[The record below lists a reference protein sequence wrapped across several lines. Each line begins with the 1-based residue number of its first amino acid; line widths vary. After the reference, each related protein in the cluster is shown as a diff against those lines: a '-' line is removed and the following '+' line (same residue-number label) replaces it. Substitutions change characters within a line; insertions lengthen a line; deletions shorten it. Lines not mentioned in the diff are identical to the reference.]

1 MKRLPLLGITVIS
14 AILLSLAISCKKDSP
29 DSSFFK
35 IQLNAESY
43 RLDSFFAFIDSAG
56 PDFYSVSIE
65 GLDTKT
71 NNSVDLFGVS
81 VPKGNIDGTYEYS
94 LPYPPPNS
102 YKQGNISVILRVSQ
116 YKGYYS
122 VSTYQADA
130 YFTIESSANH
140 TLKGRLF
147 GTLDPPL
154 NPGQGGAL
162 RYLQITGQFSVP
174 YYWH

>member
-1 MKRLPLLGITVIS
+1 MKRLPLLSITVLSGIF
-14 AILLSLAISCKKDSP
+14 LSLAISCKKNSS

-43 RLDSFFAFIDSAG
+43 SLDSFFAFIDSAG

>member
-29 DSSFFK
+29 DSSFFR

-43 RLDSFFAFIDSAG
+43 SLDSFFAFIDSAG
-56 PDFYSVSIE
+56 PNFYSVSIE
-65 GLDTKT
+65 GVDTKT
-71 NNSVDLFGVS
+71 DNSVDLFGIS
-81 VPKGNIDGTYEYS
+81 VPKGNIDGTYEYL
-94 LPYPPPNS
+94 LPYPPPDS

-116 YKGYYS
+116 YKGCYS
-122 VSTYQADA
+122 VSTYSADA

-140 TLKGRLF
+140 ILKGRLF

-162 RYLQITGQFSVP
+162 QYLRITGEFSVP
-174 YYWH
+174 YYWY